1 MEVSMSRTRS
11 RFVFHSCACLIALLA
26 IGALASCGGSDS
38 DDAQKLSFTAESKGK
53 SVTFTVPESAEA
65 GLAEITVTNDS
76 DAEADL
82 QLIRVEGDRTPEE
95 VVQGL
100 GKAIQGQ
107 SFPEWFFAAGGVGTL
122 EAGESATV
130 TQVLQPGDYYAFNTE
145 SNGPPDPKTVAVT
158 KVSGEE
164 SDDELAEGD
173 ATVEGGEYVFNAET
187 LPSGSTEILFDNI
200 GAQPH
205 HLIASKFISEDATAE
220 DVEKFFKTE
229 KGKPPISEKGTQS
242 TAVLEGG
249 EGQLVTMDLE
259 PGRYA
264 LYCFIT
270 DREGGPP
277 HAFKGMIDEVEV
289 E

>member
-1 MEVSMSRTRS
+1 MSVSS
-11 RFVFHSCACLIALLA
+11 RFVRSCVCLLA
-26 IGALASCGGSDS
+26 LFAATALVACGGDS
-38 DDAQKLSFTAESKGK
+38 DDDAQELSFEVQSKGK
-53 SVTFTVPESAEA
+53 AVTISAPESAEA
-65 GLAEITVTNDS
+65 GLAEITLTNDTDS
-76 DAEADL
+76 SADL

-95 VVQGL
+95 VVEGL

-122 EAGESATV
+122 EPGKSATV
-130 TQVLQPGDYYAFNTE
+130 TQVLQPGSYYAFNTE
-145 SNGPPDPKTVAVT
+145 AGPPSPDATAVME
-158 KVSGEE
+158 VGGEE
-164 SDDELAEGD
+164 SDEE
-173 ATVEGGEYVFNAET
+173 VEGGEATVDGVEYAFNAET
-187 LPSGSTEILFDNI
+187 LPSGPVEIAFDNI

-205 HLIASKFISEDATAE
+205 HLIASKFVDDKATAE

-229 KGKPPISEKGTQS
+229 KGRPPISEEGTRS

-249 EGQLVTMDLE
+249 EGQLVTLDLE

-270 DREGGPP
+270 DRDGGPP

>member
-1 MEVSMSRTRS
+1 MSISS
-11 RFVFHSCACLIALLA
+11 RFVRSCVCLLA
-26 IGALASCGGSDS
+26 LFAATALVACGGDGD
-38 DDAQKLSFTAESKGK
+38 DDAQELSFEVQSQGK
-53 SVTFTVPESAEA
+53 AVTISAPESAEA
-65 GLAEITVTNDS
+65 GLAEITLTNDTDS
-76 DAEADL
+76 SADL
-82 QLIRVEGDRTPEE
+82 QLIRVEGERSAEE
-95 VVQGL
+95 VVAGL

-107 SFPEWFFAAGGVGTL
+107 EFPEWFFAAGGVGTL
-122 EAGESATV
+122 EAGKSATV
-130 TQVLQPGDYYAFNTE
+130 TQVLQPGSYYAFNTE
-145 SNGPPDPKTVAVT
+145 GGQPDAKTVAVT
-158 KVSGEE
+158 KVSGDEVDEE
-164 SDDELAEGD
+164 VEGGE
-173 ATVEGGEYVFNAET
+173 ATVEGAEYVFNAET
-187 LPSGSTEILFDNI
+187 LPAGTTEIAFDNI

-205 HLIASKFISEDATAE
+205 HLIASKFVDDKATAE

-229 KGKPPISEKGTQS
+229 KGKPPISEKGTRS

-249 EGQLVTMDLE
+249 EAQLVTLDLE

>member
-1 MEVSMSRTRS
+1 LSPDRRHFALPS
-11 RFVFHSCACLIALLA
+11 IALALA
-26 IGALASCGGSDS
+26 LISLGALAACGEGDG
-38 DDAQKLSFTAESKGK
+38 DEAQKLTFTAASKGK
-53 SVTFTVPESAEA
+53 SVTVTAPEKAET
-65 GLAEITVTNDS
+65 GVAEITFTNESDS
-76 DAEADL
+76 EADL
-82 QLIRVEGDRTPEE
+82 QLIRVEGERSAEE
-95 VVQGL
+95 VVGGL
-100 GKAIQGQ
+100 GQAIQGK
-107 SFPEWFFAAGGVGTL
+107 SFPEWFFAAGGIGTV
-122 EAGESATV
+122 APGETVTV

-145 SNGPPDPKTVAVT
+145 GAEPDAKTVAMT
-158 KVSGEE
+158 EVSGEE
-164 SDDELAEGD
+164 SDEELAEAD
-173 ATVEGGEYVFNAET
+173 ATIEGGEYVFNADT
-187 LPSGSTEILFDNI
+187 LPSGATEIAFDNI

-205 HLIASKFISEDATAE
+205 HLIASKFIDEDATAE

-249 EGQLVTMDLE
+249 ETQLVTLDLE

>member
-1 MEVSMSRTRS
+1 MSRTRS
-11 RFVFHSCACLIALLA
+11 RFVLRSCACLVALLA
-26 IGALASCGGSDS
+26 IAALASCGDSES

-53 SVTFTVPESAEA
+53 SVTIAAPEKAEA
-65 GLAEITVTNDS
+65 GLTEVAFTNDS
-76 DAEADL
+76 DSEADL
-82 QLIRVEGDRTPEE
+82 QLIRVEGDRSAEE
-95 VVQGL
+95 VVEGL

-107 SFPEWFFAAGGVGTL
+107 AFPEWFFAAGGIGTVGP
-122 EAGESATV
+122 GETVTV

-145 SNGPPDPKTVAVT
+145 GGGPPDPKSVT
-158 KVSGEE
+158 ATEVSGEE
-164 SDDELAEGD
+164 SDEELAEGD
-173 ATVEGGEYVFNAET
+173 ATIEGAEYVFNAET
-187 LPSGSTEILFDNI
+187 LPAGSTEILFDNI

-205 HLIASKFISEDATAE
+205 HLIASPLKGDATAE

-229 KGKPPISEKGTQS
+229 QGAPPLSEKGTLS

-249 EGQLVTMDLE
+249 EGQLVTMDLK

-277 HAFKGMIDEVEV
+277 HVFKGMVDEVEV

>member
-1 MEVSMSRTRS
+1 VSSSRPGFAFR
-11 RFVFHSCACLIALLA
+11 SCACLFALIASIALVA
-26 IGALASCGGSDS
+26 CGDSSD
-38 DDAQKLSFTAESKGK
+38 DDAQKLSYTVAGKGK
-53 SVTFTVPESAEA
+53 AVKVTAPESAEA
-65 GLAEITVTNDS
+65 GLAEITLTNDS

-95 VVQGL
+95 VVEGL

-107 SFPEWFFAAGGVGTL
+107 PFPDWFFAAGGVGSL

-130 TQVLQPGDYYAFNTE
+130 TQVLQPGDYYAFNT
-145 SNGPPDPKTVAVT
+145 SGGPPDPKAAAMT
-158 KVSGEE
+158 KVTGET
-164 SDDELAEGD
+164 SDEKVEGGE
-173 ATVEGGEYVFNAET
+173 ATVEGAEYVFNAET
-187 LPSGSTEILFDNI
+187 LPSGATEIVFDNI

-205 HLIASKFISEDATAE
+205 HLIASKLKGDATAE
-220 DVEKFFKTE
+220 DAEKFFKTE
-229 KGKPPISEKGTQS
+229 QGAPPMEEKGTKS

-249 EGQLVTMDLE
+249 EAQLVTLDLE

-277 HAFKGMIDEVEV
+277 HALKGMVDEVEV